1 MVYCRNEIIMVIL
14 TFATLF
20 FHERTFACT
29 CSKRIPSLHKD
40 FKRTE
45 YIFIG
50 TVTNTTTTWRN
61 DNTEAS
67 LDVQFRVNEFFKPP
81 LISNN
86 SSITIYTPKDRSGCG
101 LKMKLNERWQIWA
114 VYTTMFSED
123 DDTRRWLTAHSCGRS
138 TKIYNRS
145 SNYLRRWSNMI
156 SMQKDTLVE

>member
-1 MVYCRNEIIMVIL
+1 MIHCRNQTVIAVL
-14 TFATLF
+14 MFVTLVFNAT
-20 FHERTFACT
+20 TFACT
-29 CSKRIPSLHKD
+29 CSKIIPSLYKD

-61 DNTEAS
+61 DDTEAS
-67 LDVQFRVNEFFKPP
+67 LDVQFHVDEFFKPP
-81 LISNN
+81 LVFNN
-86 SSITIYTPKDRSGCG
+86 RSITIYTPKDRSGCG

-114 VYTTMFSED
+114 ICTTMFSED

-145 SNYLRRWSNMI
+145 SNHLRQWSSMI
-156 SMQKDTLVE
+156 STKKNSRVE